1 MTALYKGSIVRTRPS
16 KKAALNS
23 AGEIAM
29 HAQMSWRRRASIL
42 AAAALMSWTASVH
55 AQAHKPRIVIVA
67 TGGTIAGAA
76 ESTTSAGYKSGAV
89 AVDVLINAVPQ
100 MKKFADVRGVQVSS
114 VGSQDMNDELW
125 IKLATEVNRLVAQPD
140 VDGIAITHGT
150 DTMEET
156 AYFLNLVVKSDKPVV
171 LTGSMR
177 PSTALSADGPLNIY
191 NAVGVASDPRAK
203 GRGVLVVVN
212 DDIHGAR
219 AITKRHTTDV
229 QTFESPEVGLV
240 GVCLFDDREFS
251 RSPTHAHTTATPFT
265 VREGQ
270 TLPRVDVIYA
280 YAGMSPDIIDAA
292 VAHGSKGLVI
302 AGVGDGNMTTP
313 ALDAVKRAIASGV
326 VVVRSTRVGEGIVRR
341 NIEVD
346 DDKLGTVA
354 SMELN
359 PSKARVLLKLALT
372 QTSDPKQIQEFFDK
386 Y

>member
-1 MTALYKGSIVRTRPS
+1 MSRRKWA
-16 KKAALNS
+16 AAL
-23 AGEIAM
+23 I
-29 HAQMSWRRRASIL
+29 
-42 AAAALMSWTASVH
+42 AAAALVGWSASGR
-55 AQAHKPRIVIVA
+55 AANGKPRIVIVA

-76 ESTTSAGYKSGAV
+76 ESTTAAGYKSGAV

-125 IKLATEVNRLVAQPD
+125 VKLASEVNKLLAQPD
-140 VDGIAITHGT
+140 VDGVAITHGT

-177 PSTALSADGPLNIY
+177 PSTSLSADGPLNIY
-191 NAVGVASDPRAK
+191 NAVGVASDSRAK
-203 GRGVLVVVN
+203 GRGVLVVAN

-229 QTFESPEVGLV
+229 QTFVSPEAGLV

-251 RSPTHAHTTATPFT
+251 RKPVRAHTTATPFK
-265 VREGQ
+265 VAEGQ

-280 YAGMSPDIIDAA
+280 HAGMSPDLIDAA
-292 VAHGSKGLVI
+292 VAGGAKGLVI

-313 ALDAVKRAIASGV
+313 ALEAVKRAIAKGV
-326 VVVRSTRVGEGIVRR
+326 VVVRSTRVGDGIVRR

-346 DDKLGTVA
+346 DDNVGTVA
-354 SMELN
+354 SKELN
-359 PSKARVLLKLALT
+359 PSKSRVLLKLALT
-372 QTSDPKQIQEFFDK
+372 QSPDARKVQEAFDQF
-386 Y
+386 